1 MDDNNFEIIN
11 GKKYKKCKENQI
23 RNPITKRCIY
33 KDKKIAN
40 ELLLKE
46 IKERPQYLYKSIK
59 IRTKKKKLSLSPQEY
74 NEKRFYIY
82 KKIVQNIENNIEIGE
97 NLIIKDK
104 LEYGDNNI
112 YSSYLK
118 KKPKYIIASKIVVE
132 NKKSENE
139 INYLKMLNKA
149 VLENKCP
156 HFPMLYNYYN
166 NIKIKDLDILPKIL
180 RVEHNSYK
188 IILSEL
194 ADGNLK
200 KFIIKKNNSDNI
212 YINALTQIFFSLI
225 FFYKETMSF
234 HNNSIWDNFVY
245 KMIKKGGYYHYE
257 IMGDNY
263 YLENVGYLWMIND
276 FDNCVEFNKSIDKN
290 IMLRNDFLRIIYSFL
305 PSTNNGLIKDNDYK
319 ISQNTLNKILKL
331 FNVVKYY
338 SEKYTLLGMKIY
350 ISKILNIL
358 VINGFIKTSV
368 NPSYII
374 NKISYK
380 IRY

>member
-368 NPSYII
+368 NPLYII

>member
-112 YSSYLK
+112 YSSYFK

-156 HFPMLYNYYN
+156 HFPILYNYYN

-245 KMIKKGGYYHYE
+245 KTIKKGGYYHYE

>member
-23 RNPITKRCIY
+23 RNPITRRCIN

-46 IKERPQYLYKSIK
+46 IKERPRYLYKSIK

-104 LEYGDNNI
+104 LEYGDKNI
-112 YSSYLK
+112 YSSYFK
-118 KKPKYIIASKIVVE
+118 KNPKYIFASKIVVK

-149 VLENKCP
+149 VIENRCP

-166 NIKIKDLDILPKIL
+166 NIKIKDLEILPKIL
-180 RVEHNSYK
+180 RVENNSYN

-200 KFIIKKNNSDNI
+200 KFIIRMNNSDNI
-212 YINALTQIFFSLI
+212 YLNALTQIFFSLI

-234 HNNSIWDNFVY
+234 HNNSIWDNFIY
-245 KMIKKGGYYHYE
+245 KTIKKGGYYHYE
-257 IMGDNY
+257 IMGNNY

-276 FDNCVEFNKSIDKN
+276 FDNCVEFNKSMDKN
-290 IMLRNDFLRIIYSFL
+290 IMIRNDFLRIIYSFL

-319 ISQNTLNKILKL
+319 ISQNSLDKILKL

-338 SEKYTLLGMKIY
+338 SEKYSLLGMKIY